1 MKDKELSLED
11 FVKKLH
17 SRAYDVNLHGK
28 MLYGDEESYK
38 AQEQIKALMD
48 DGLRWRGTSMR
59 PVFYE
64 TNKGRLYW
72 TYRAGTIEE

>member
-1 MKDKELSLED
+1 MKDKELSLEE

-28 MLYGDEESYK
+28 MLYGDDEAYK
-38 AQEQIKALMD
+38 AQEQLKALID

-64 TNKGRLYW
+64 KTGGELYW
-72 TYRAGTIEE
+72 TYRIGSEK